1 MGNLPAQRV
10 LPEANPN
17 KVGAEVDEGGFVEA
31 AHSSV
36 VEVINEDF
44 T

>member
-1 MGNLPAQRV
+1 V
-10 LPEANPN
+10 LPEANPS

-36 VEVINEDF
+36 VEVIYEEF
-44 T
+44 A